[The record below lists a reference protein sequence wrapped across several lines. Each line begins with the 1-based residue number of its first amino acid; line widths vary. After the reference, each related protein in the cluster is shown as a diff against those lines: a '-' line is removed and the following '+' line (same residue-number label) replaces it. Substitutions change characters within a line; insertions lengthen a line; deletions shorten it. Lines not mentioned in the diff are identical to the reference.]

1 MNKLKNKVSLIGR
14 IGMQP
19 EVKAFDSGK
28 TLIRFSLATNESYKD
43 KNGEWNE
50 LTQWHTINAWGKT
63 AEIMSQKINKG
74 QEVLVEGRLVNQSYE
89 TKEGEKRYATHIEVN
104 EFLIIK
110 DLQKSLV

>member
-74 QEVLVEGRLVNQSYE
+74 QEVLIEGRLVNQSYE
-89 TKEGEKRYATHIEVN
+89 TKEGEKRYSTHIEAS